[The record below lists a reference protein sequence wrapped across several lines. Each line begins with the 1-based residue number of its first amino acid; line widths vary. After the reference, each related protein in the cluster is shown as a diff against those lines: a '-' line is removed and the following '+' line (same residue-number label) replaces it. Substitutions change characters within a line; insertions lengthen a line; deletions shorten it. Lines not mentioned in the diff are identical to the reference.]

1 MAARTRKRPVTRR
14 STAAASKR
22 PRGNSANAHRSRKG
36 PGKIGRL
43 FLPVLISVAM
53 AGGIVFLGLMGYRTV
68 TASEFFDVKRVDI
81 RGVERASRD
90 DIEKVVTMHTE
101 RSGAWNADLA
111 EIRARV
117 ERLPFVRS
125 AAVSRVLPNG
135 IRISV
140 VERQPQ
146 AIVRMSSGDFLVDGE
161 AEILAAAGKNEGNF
175 PITLKGWDESKTEKS
190 AKDNLQRI
198 KLYQKMLSEWGEFE
212 LAKRVKEVNVF
223 SLAEP
228 VATIEDSGKQITVVL
243 GKENFG
249 KNLKAAL
256 EAVAG
261 KGERIR
267 SVNAGGLYPVIEYL
281 SL

>member
-1 MAARTRKRPVTRR
+1 MAARKGARTATRR
-14 STAAASKR
+14 SSRTARGRR
-22 PRGNSANAHRSRKG
+22 PESTNRSRKG
-36 PGKIGRL
+36 PSKIGRL
-43 FLPVLISVAM
+43 FLPILICVAM
-53 AGGIVFLGLMGYRTV
+53 AIGIVFLGLMGYRTV

-81 RGVERASRD
+81 RGVQRASKD

-111 EIRARV
+111 EIKARV
-117 ERLPFVRS
+117 ERLPFVKT

-161 AEILAAAGKNEGNF
+161 AEILAAAAKNEGGF
-175 PITLKGWDESKTEKS
+175 PITLKGWDESKTEKA
-190 AKDNLQRI
+190 AKDNLLRI

-212 LAKRVKEVNVF
+212 LAARVKELNL
-223 SLAEP
+223 SAMAEP
-228 VATIEDSGKQITVVL
+228 IATIEDSGKQITVML

-261 KGERIR
+261 KGDRIK

>member
-1 MAARTRKRPVTRR
+1 MAARTRKRATRR
-14 STAAASKR
+14 SIAARKSTR
-22 PRGNSANAHRSRKG
+22 NSTQNRRLRTG
-36 PGKIGRL
+36 FGKIGRV
-43 FLPVLISVAM
+43 FLPLLISVAM
-53 AGGIVFLGLMGYRTV
+53 VGGIVFLGLMGYRTV

-81 RGVERASRD
+81 RGVQRASKE
-90 DIEKVVTMHTE
+90 DIEKVVATQTE

-111 EIRARV
+111 EIKGRV

-135 IRISV
+135 IRISI

-146 AIVRMSSGDFLVDGE
+146 VIVRMTSGDFLVDGE
-161 AEILAAAGKNEGNF
+161 AEILAAAGKNEGSF

-212 LAKRVKEVNVF
+212 LARRVKEVNLS

-228 VATIEDSGKQITVVL
+228 VATIEDSGRQITVTL

-261 KGERIR
+261 KGEMIK

-281 SL
+281 SF